1 MAKRDQKS
9 AGGRGQSKAPP
20 AKRAAATPKKIS
32 VKKGS
37 PARSQAAAAPAGRA
51 KTGRAATAKSPVAT
65 AVRTRM
71 SKTTKSTPASEKS
84 SGRAKPAAATAP
96 KATSS
101 GRREGARSVVRAA
114 QKQPDKKLVA
124 RAKTSTIVLPPDY
137 RPSEDEPFMN
147 EYQRLYFRQKLLNW
161 REEIIRQTKETLE
174 GLHEDSVQHA
184 DLADRATSE
193 TDRALELRARDRQ
206 RKLISKIDAALAR
219 IEDGTYGYCEETGEP
234 IGLKRLDARPIA
246 TLSLEAQERHER
258 RERVYRED

>member
-1 MAKRDQKS
+1 MGKRDDK
-9 AGGRGQSKAPP
+9 SKAG
-20 AKRAAATPKKIS
+20 K
-32 VKKGS
+32 
-37 PARSQAAAAPAGRA
+37 AAPAARRA
-51 KTGRAATAKSPVAT
+51 KSTASSSAWGSVSRPAPAKASARPSGKSVAKAAAKPTAKVSAAKPSPKASAQAPAPVAAGKAR
-65 AVRTRM
+65 AV
-71 SKTTKSTPASEKS
+71 TK
-84 SGRAKPAAATAP
+84 
-96 KATSS
+96 
-101 GRREGARSVVRAA
+101 AA
-114 QKQPDKKLVA
+114 QKQTDKKLVD
-124 RAKTSTIVLPPDY
+124 RAKASAIVLPADY

-147 EYQRLYFRQKLLNW
+147 EYQRLYFRQKLVNW
-161 REEIIRQTKETLE
+161 KEDIIRQTKETLE